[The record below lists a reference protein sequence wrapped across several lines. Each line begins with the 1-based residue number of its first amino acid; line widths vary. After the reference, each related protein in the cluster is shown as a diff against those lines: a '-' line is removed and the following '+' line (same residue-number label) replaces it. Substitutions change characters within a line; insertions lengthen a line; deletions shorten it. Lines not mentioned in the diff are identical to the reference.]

1 MQTKLFV
8 RNLSFNTQESDLS
21 ELFSAFGEVLSARLA
36 TDRDTGRSRGF
47 GFVEMNNDQSAQD
60 AIQGLDN
67 SEYKG
72 RTIQVQVSEARDRKP
87 QTAYAGRG
95 Y

>member
-21 ELFSAFGEVLSARLA
+21 GLFSSFGDVVSARLA

-47 GFVEMNNDQSAQD
+47 GFVEMKNDQAAQD
-60 AIQGLDN
+60 AIHGLDN
-67 SEYKG
+67 SQFGG
-72 RTIQVQVSEARDRKP
+72 RTIQVQISEARDRKP
-87 QTAYAGRG
+87 QMAYAGRG